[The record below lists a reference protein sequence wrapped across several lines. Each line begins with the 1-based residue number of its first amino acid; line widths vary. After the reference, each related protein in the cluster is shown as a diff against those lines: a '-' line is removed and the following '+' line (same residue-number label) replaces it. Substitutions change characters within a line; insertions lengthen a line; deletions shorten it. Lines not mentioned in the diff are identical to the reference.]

1 MKSALSSAFA
11 HIPMLSSVDERDLL
25 IKYQRNPDKLLADKI
40 IMSNWRFVLK
50 LANKWARRYDS
61 SEIDLFQEGIIGAMR
76 ALKNYDVV
84 KADAAGCSRFIV
96 YAAHWCAQA
105 MRMFIIKNHTI
116 VRNTSVEAKKVFFYK
131 KTPEQVASGESK
143 GLPEKDTSLDASFE
157 DGKGSFHDIL
167 ADRNMGP
174 DRLYEKAASKQFMDQ
189 TLADMLAGFN
199 EREQTLINERYLG
212 EEALTLIELGEK
224 FGVSRER
231 VRQVET
237 RVLDKMKRKL
247 EAKNIKNELL
257 EN

>member
-11 HIPMLSSVDERDLL
+11 HIPMLSSTDERDLL
-25 IKYQRNPDKLLADKI
+25 IRYKRQPDKVLADKI

-50 LANKWARRYDS
+50 LANKWARRYNS

-76 ALKNYDVV
+76 ALKNYDVT

-96 YAAHWCAQA
+96 YAAHWCVQS

-116 VRNTSVEAKKVFFYK
+116 VRNTSVESKKVFFYK
-131 KTPEQVASGESK
+131 RTPEQLASGERNT
-143 GLPEKDTSLDASFE
+143 LPERDASLDASFDE
-157 DGKGSFHDIL
+157 GKGSFHDIL
-167 ADRNMGP
+167 ADHNMGP
-174 DRLYEKAASKQFMDQ
+174 DALYEKEFGQRFMEQ
-189 TLADMLAGFN
+189 TMSDMMNGFN
-199 EREQTLINERYLG
+199 ERERMLINERYLG
-212 EEALTLIELGEK
+212 EESLTLVELGDK
-224 FGVSRER
+224 FGISRER
-231 VRQVET
+231 VRQIET